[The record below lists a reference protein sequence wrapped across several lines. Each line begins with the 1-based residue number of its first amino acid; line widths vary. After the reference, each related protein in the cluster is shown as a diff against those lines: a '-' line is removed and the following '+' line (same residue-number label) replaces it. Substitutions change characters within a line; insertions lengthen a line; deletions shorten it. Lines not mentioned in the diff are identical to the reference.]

1 MRVSA
6 LRRSLRVPPER
17 MLRRKARSDAE
28 PPVACG
34 KAEKVESSDA
44 CREEARSSRVATWDA
59 DWETTG
65 ANVVESGGRKL
76 NQSGDVGTSSLA
88 LEDEAAEL
96 LGISSRRERNS
107 RFSASG
113 TRFSP
118 ARWIP
123 AARHRCLKFLPLT
136 KTFLSFFFFFSC
148 PLQ

>member
-1 MRVSA
+1 MSA

-28 PPVACG
+28 PPVAFG

-59 DWETTG
+59 DWETMG
-65 ANVVESGGRKL
+65 ADVVESGGRKL
-76 NQSGDVGTSSLA
+76 NQSGDAGTSSLA

-96 LGISSRRERNS
+96 WGIWGGRDATAK
-107 RFSASG
+107 FSALERRGFYPPVGFPPRDTEASN
-113 TRFSP
+113 S
-118 ARWIP
+118 
-123 AARHRCLKFLPLT
+123 CLSRKFPFQL
-136 KTFLSFFFFFSC
+136 FFFSS

>member
-1 MRVSA
+1 
-6 LRRSLRVPPER
+6 

-107 RFSASG
+107 RVFSFRDAVF
-113 TRFSP
+113 TRPLDSRRATP
-118 ARWIP
+118 MSQIP
-123 AARHRCLKFLPLT
+123 ASHKNLPFVL
-136 KTFLSFFFFFSC
+136 FFF
-148 PLQ
+148 LVVLYNE